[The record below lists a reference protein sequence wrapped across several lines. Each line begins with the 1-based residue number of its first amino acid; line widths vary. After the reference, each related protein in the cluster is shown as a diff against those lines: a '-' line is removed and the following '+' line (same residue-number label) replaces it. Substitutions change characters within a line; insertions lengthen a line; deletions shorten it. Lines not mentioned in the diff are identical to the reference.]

1 MKIYEK
7 MYENFMK
14 ILWKNIVQNEIFSPK
29 FLKIIKGK
37 SYEIEKIFRKD
48 IFKIMYNNNIQMYN
62 FFNLI

>member
-1 MKIYEK
+1 M
-7 MYENFMK
+7 
-14 ILWKNIVQNEIFSPK
+14 QNEIFSPK

-62 FFNLI
+62 FFN